1 MSEEQQEPKKIKLKI
16 VKTDT
21 PDGQPPA
28 EEEKTTIKLS
38 VRAKDD
44 NLLSDKK
51 NSENEN
57 QKSECKKGSAFKI
70 TAIVL
75 TAILVVAIIVQ
86 ICVMVWLKSSTD
98 NLKNK
103 NDKIPPVEDASY
115 SLFVDE

>member
-1 MSEEQQEPKKIKLKI
+1 MSEEQQEQKKIKLKI

-21 PDGQPPA
+21 PDEQALA
-28 EEEKTTIKLS
+28 EKKTTIKLS

-44 NLLSDKK
+44 DLQSDKK

-57 QKSECKKGSAFKI
+57 QTNENKKGSAFKI

-75 TAILVVAIIVQ
+75 TTILVVAIIVQ
-86 ICVMVWLKSSTD
+86 ICVMVWLKFSTD